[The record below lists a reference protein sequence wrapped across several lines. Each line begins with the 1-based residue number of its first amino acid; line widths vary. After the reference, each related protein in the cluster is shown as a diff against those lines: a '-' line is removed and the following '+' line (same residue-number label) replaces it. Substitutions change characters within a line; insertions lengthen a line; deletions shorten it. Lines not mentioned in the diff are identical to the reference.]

1 MPLSL
6 GVGSKK
12 LEFSGVHAL
21 MAIVFS
27 LGLLYLTQTKV
38 IGPEAFVGVAVAAIN
53 GYLEFRRNGN
63 HEKSTTPP
71 V

>member
-1 MPLSL
+1 MPISL
-6 GVGSKK
+6 GVGDKTLK
-12 LEFSGVHAL
+12 FEGVHAL

-27 LGLLYLTQTKV
+27 FGLLYLTQTKV

-63 HEKSTTPP
+63 GKTTPP
-71 V
+71 SP

>member
-1 MPLSL
+1 MPLSI

-12 LEFSGVHAL
+12 IEFSGVHAL
-21 MAIVFS
+21 LAIIFS
-27 LGLLYLTQTKV
+27 LGLIYLTYTKL

-53 GYLEFRRNGN
+53 GYLEFRRNGGN
-63 HEKSTTPP
+63 GDAKPPP